1 MNSRTLL
8 LAIAAIGTAGVTA
21 FMAKGWLE
29 GQRARMSVAAIP
41 TKVEAAT
48 QVLVANASLGA
59 GAFVKPSD
67 LRWQPWPEDG
77 LAKTYVLK
85 GKRKPADFTGAV
97 VRRGVATGQPV
108 TDEQLVKP
116 GERGFLAAVLKPG
129 MRAVSVPVTAASAI
143 AGLVF
148 PGDRVDMILSH
159 RFENPSPSK
168 ADRKLRH
175 VSETVLVNVRILAL
189 DQSTDDQNGKTK
201 KAVPKTATLE
211 VSPKQAEIVSV
222 ALNLGAL
229 SLSLRA
235 LGIEEGSKPAT
246 DETTRGRS
254 VTRDSDVSRVLNAG
268 TSNVRVV
275 HVLRAGKTEIS
286 PIPGAR

>member
-8 LAIAAIGTAGVTA
+8 LAVAAIGTAGVTA

-29 GQRARMSVAAIP
+29 GQRAQMSVAAVP
-41 TKVEAAT
+41 TKIEAAT

-59 GAFVKPSD
+59 GSFVKPTD

-77 LAKTYVLK
+77 LAKTYILK

-116 GERGFLAAVLKPG
+116 GERGFLAAVLNPG
-129 MRAVSVPVTAASAI
+129 MRAVSVPAASAI

-148 PGDRVDMILSH
+148 PGDRVDLILSH

-189 DQSTDDQNGKTK
+189 DQSTDEQNGKAK
-201 KAVPKTATLE
+201 KGVPKTATLE

-235 LGIEEGSKPAT
+235 LGIAEGGKPAT

-268 TSNVRVV
+268 SSNVRVV